1 MANVARHES
10 PCSSAPL
17 QVQAGTARDARCG
30 VAATTRCTYRLC
42 RLIVY
47 LRPMIEQQLP
57 MVATAH
63 YPPTRADTPRPAW
76 RLVCHAQHRTP
87 PHPHGYPPGSH
98 LTSVCARES
107 HPPASRESTNPAHPR
122 ASERRTVITWMFGD
136 DGKNTG
142 RLNCTAKRIL
152 HGRCGVLPEVLASR
166 RAAAALR
173 ASREAPRGTS
183 TRLAFATCNDAKRKP
198 HHQNTRAARQC
209 GTSRVGTVRCYVGG
223 TCRCR
228 ATASMR
234 AKQTSA
240 RHMPCTS
247 VRLKPNSFADIDDMW
262 MGLKSLVANTRGMSV

>member
-30 VAATTRCTYRLC
+30 VAATTRCTCRLC

-47 LRPMIEQQLP
+47 LRPMIEQRL
-57 MVATAH
+57 VATAH
-63 YPPTRADTPRPAW
+63 YPPTRADTPQPAW
-76 RLVCHAQHRTP
+76 RLACRAQHRTP

-173 ASREAPRGTS
+173 ASGEAPLATS
-183 TRLAFATCNDAKRKP
+183 TRLAFATCNDAKRKTAYR
-198 HHQNTRAARQC
+198 TREQPGSVEHR
-209 GTSRVGTVRCYVGG
+209 GSVRCGAMLVVPVGGGQQPACAPSRHLPG
-223 TCRCR
+223 TCRAQAC
-228 ATASMR
+228 A
-234 AKQTSA
+234 
-240 RHMPCTS
+240 
-247 VRLKPNSFADIDDMW
+247 
-262 MGLKSLVANTRGMSV
+262 